1 MKDYFN
7 GIKALLNNNG
17 YVVFQV
23 PDIDNNPYDFTIYD
37 HVFHFSKL
45 TLKNTLKSYG
55 FDILEINNQIIKEII
70 CIAKKDEKNKKIN
83 FLFKEFKKY
92 FKKNYNKIF

>member
-55 FDILEINNQIIKEII
+55 FDILEINNQIIKKEII
-70 CIAKKDEKNKKIN
+70 CIAKKDEKKIKDQ
-83 FLFKEFKKY
+83 FL
-92 FKKNYNKIF
+92 IQRI